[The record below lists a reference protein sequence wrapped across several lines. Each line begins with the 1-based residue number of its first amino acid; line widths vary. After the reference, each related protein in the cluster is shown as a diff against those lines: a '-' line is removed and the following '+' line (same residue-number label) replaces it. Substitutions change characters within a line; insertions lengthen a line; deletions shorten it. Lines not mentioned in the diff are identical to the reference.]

1 MKSRNAIMIG
11 ALALLVAGSFVSPRA
26 SAVSEYREGTSSK
39 PFKLAEN
46 VGLRLIEGDG
56 PALTPKAAI
65 LWEYYDHMLD
75 PRSMQV
81 LANGN
86 VLYASRDGNRVVELT
101 RDKRIAWSFTT
112 TDYRSVMATSA
123 DMLPFDAD
131 RTAAGTTL
139 ITLRDGRPIFEVDAA
154 KRLVWR
160 YGTGTIGLGPG
171 QLWDG
176 YSATRLANGNTLIA
190 DNHGA
195 RVIEVHT
202 SDYDPSAPQ
211 MGFTEDSIVWSVG
224 QHSEAG
230 EPLLGSAVGYAEGY
244 LDWPRT
250 AQRIGANT
258 LITDQTAQRV
268 IEIQPSGHVVWQY
281 GTNGVQSQGANCL
294 FDPSGAVRA
303 ADGTTFIVDGKDY
316 GRIVRVAANGSFM
329 SVYPD
334 PEDTPENGTLY
345 EPRALDISSRGTI
358 FLADEGHD
366 RIIEIGKVES
376 AKATSREIDCG
387 LPGVK
392 KRFLGLDWTGNVG
405 TDGAVSVFYSVDGG
419 SWKSAGPAKA
429 NSLPSNTV
437 GTTIRYRISVSTGN
451 HLNPPVVESVAVRY
465 ELAGTKQPTK
475 PSTTPTSAPTPSK
488 ITTVTAGIKGVGSTG
503 FGSGISGDAAATAFG
518 PLEYASGT
526 VLKGVHVPAPGMP
539 GTGLGNPV
547 VPGVVGGL
555 SLLYLTGFA
564 AAPVRV
570 VGVRLLGLIL
580 HRT

>member
-1 MKSRNAIMIG
+1 MKTRNAIMIG
-11 ALALLVAGSFVSPRA
+11 ALALLVTGSLVSPRA
-26 SAVSEYREGTSSK
+26 AAVSEYREGTSST
-39 PFKLAEN
+39 PFKLSQN
-46 VGLRLIEGDG
+46 VGLRLTDGDG
-56 PALTPKAAI
+56 PALTPRTAI
-65 LWEYYDHMLD
+65 LWEYSEHMLD

-101 RDKRIAWSFTT
+101 HDKRVAWSFTT
-112 TDYRSVMATSA
+112 TDYKSVMATSA

-131 RTAAGTTL
+131 RTASGTTL
-139 ITLRDGRPIFEVDAA
+139 ITLRDGRPVFEVDSA

-176 YSATRLANGNTLIA
+176 YSATRLGNGNTLIA

-195 RVIEVHT
+195 RVIEVRT
-202 SDYDPSAPQ
+202 SDYDAAAPQ
-211 MGFTEDSIVWSVG
+211 MGFTQDSIVWSIG
-224 QHSEAG
+224 EHTEAG
-230 EPLLGSAVGYAEGY
+230 EPLLGSTVGYLEGY

-250 AQRIGANT
+250 AQRVGANT
-258 LITDQTAQRV
+258 LIADQTSQRV
-268 IEIQPSGHVVWQY
+268 IEVQPSGHVVWQY

-392 KRFLGLDWTGNVG
+392 KRFLGLDWTGG
-405 TDGAVSVFYSVDGG
+405 TGTGGAVSVYYSVDGG
-419 SWKSAGPAKA
+419 AWKFAGTGKS
-429 NSLPSNTV
+429 NSVPSGVV
-437 GTTIRYRISVSTGN
+437 GTTIRYRLSVTTAN
-451 HLNPPVVESVAVRY
+451 HLDPPVVESVAVRY
-465 ELAGTKQPTK
+465 EIAGSTK
-475 PSTTPTSAPTPSK
+475 PKPATPTTPTPTPSRV
-488 ITTVTAGIKGVGSTG
+488 TTVTPGAKGAGGTGIGS
-503 FGSGISGDAAATAFG
+503 SISGDGDYTAFG
-518 PLEYASGT
+518 PLQYASGT
-526 VLKGVHVPAPGMP
+526 VLKGVSVPVPGMP
-539 GTGLGNPV
+539 GTGLGDPV
-547 VPGVVGGL
+547 APGVVGGL
-555 SLLYLTGFA
+555 SVMYLLGFA
-564 AAPVRV
+564 ATPARLM
-570 VGVRLLGLIL
+570 GVRLLARVL
-580 HRT
+580 HRN